1 MLDAARIYFLAFGV
15 VTIAGG
21 IIGYSK
27 AGSVI
32 SIVAGAITG
41 SLLIVAGVILPQYR
55 EFGLVLAVLTSAI
68 LAAQFIPRLLRT
80 RRVVPAGVM
89 SVLSVIGLILAV
101 LTWVGK

>member
-1 MLDAARIYFLAFGV
+1 MLDAAKFYFIAFGV

-21 IIGYSK
+21 VIGYFK

-41 SLLIVAGVILPQYR
+41 SLLIAAGVILRLHP
-55 EFGLVLAVLTSAI
+55 ELGVGLALLTSLV

-80 RRVVPAGVM
+80 RRLVPAGVM
-89 SVLSVIGLILAV
+89 SVLSVIGILIAV
-101 LTWVGK
+101 ATWVWK